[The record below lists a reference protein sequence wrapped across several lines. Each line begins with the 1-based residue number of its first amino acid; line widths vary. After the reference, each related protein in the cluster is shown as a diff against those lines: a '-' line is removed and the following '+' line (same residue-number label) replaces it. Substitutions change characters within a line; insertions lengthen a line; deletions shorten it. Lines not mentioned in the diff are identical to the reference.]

1 MKTYIIILLL
11 LFLWGCSEEAEKLD
25 IGRLDHLEIS
35 GIEEEIRIQLN
46 DTLVIHPVIKNGAE
60 DDYDYV
66 WYMYDMAS
74 PIEDSENDTLGL
86 EKNLKCAIDNR
97 VIRAVDSEHTLV
109 FKAVNKETGVYYVHR
124 SKLFASG
131 IYGLGTFI
139 LGEDNNE
146 YKLHFIHRDSRNMVE
161 DVYDAEDGG
170 SLVNPTKV
178 AFVKPLNRYLPELK
192 EVFVFCDD
200 IDGGVVL
207 DPNTFTK
214 TVTFRE
220 KVGAED
226 PGILTPRLHFQNGIY
241 DYLIYNGNSCR
252 KQMSSDVYDPVF
264 AVISEPGDAELAP
277 MVWKILQY
285 YNEAYD
291 SYTSGG
297 PVYYDQKNNRFL
309 EHAIENRGY
318 LREMQNAENSV
329 FDGSNLGEGMEYV
342 CGGVLP
348 GIGNGWILLRES
360 STNKLWLFKFSTTMT
375 FPDPKDKLH
384 CIVTFT
390 GTEKIELTSQYT
402 AHLQGAKYFSSL
414 YNVEDG
420 IFIFGTETGVY
431 SFNVSLASSANPMS
445 LETELI
451 SAMELNGL
459 AIRALEYIS
468 YEIEDPDHPFD
479 PFIEKEVRL
488 CVADEAQNDGKEG
501 VIFYQLQTT
510 GGLHLEETFRKMGIC
525 DRIIDIE
532 EKFN

>member
-1 MKTYIIILLL
+1 MSNIIEVFKQFKLLGMKTYIIILLL

-297 PVYYDQKNNRFL
+297 PVYYDQKNNTKYVICNGDEGDPGAFMDRSIL
-309 EHAIENRGY
+309 EGNPINVIEGMMIAGYAIG
-318 LREMQNAENSV
+318 AENGYFYVRAEYPVAVDRLRKAIKALEDLGILGDHILGTNFSFRAHIRLGAGAFVCAVRGAYPDAALYAAVYAAPCVSV
-329 FDGSNLGEGMEYV
+329 GEKVRPKGVFWLPFRAGGSGGEL
-342 CGGVLP
+342 CPDQALSGG
-348 GIGNGWILLRES
+348 GILYAAVFYGL
-360 STNKLWLFKFSTTMT
+360 
-375 FPDPKDKLH
+375 DH
-384 CIVTFT
+384 CIF
-390 GTEKIELTSQYT
+390 
-402 AHLQGAKYFSSL
+402 
-414 YNVEDG
+414 
-420 IFIFGTETGVY
+420 
-431 SFNVSLASSANPMS
+431 
-445 LETELI
+445 
-451 SAMELNGL
+451 
-459 AIRALEYIS
+459 
-468 YEIEDPDHPFD
+468 
-479 PFIEKEVRL
+479 
-488 CVADEAQNDGKEG
+488 
-501 VIFYQLQTT
+501 
-510 GGLHLEETFRKMGIC
+510 
-525 DRIIDIE
+525 
-532 EKFN
+532 